1 MKFRKLASVFMVSA
15 LFLTGCQASSTGQS
29 KEEEKEKV
37 SVVSATV
44 SATQVLDKLDGE
56 VIGVPTTKMELP

>member
-1 MKFRKLASVFMVSA
+1 MVSA
-15 LFLTGCQASSTGQS
+15 LFLTGCQASNTGQA

-44 SATQVLDKLDGE
+44 SGTQVLDKLDAE
-56 VIGVPTTKMELP
+56 VIGVPTTKMELPQNIKIYHK